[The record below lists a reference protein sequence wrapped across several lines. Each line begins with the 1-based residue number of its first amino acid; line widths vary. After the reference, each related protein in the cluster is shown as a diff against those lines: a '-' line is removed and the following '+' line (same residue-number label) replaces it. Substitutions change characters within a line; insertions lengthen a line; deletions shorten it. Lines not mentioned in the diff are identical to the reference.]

1 MIRRRMFLAGS
12 AALAMPAISR
22 GAERSV
28 LRFIPQSDVT
38 VIDPVLTTAY
48 VTRNHAALVFDTL
61 FGMNGTYDYEPQ
73 MLAGSTTDNDGRLW
87 NLTLRDGLRFHDN
100 QPVLARDC
108 VASIRRWAARDAVGA
123 KLMAA
128 TDDLSAPDDRTIRF
142 RLNKPFPLL
151 PFALGK
157 TATPMCAMM
166 PERLAQ
172 TDAFKPV
179 PELIGSGPFRWVAQ
193 ERVAGSR
200 AVYERFTGYNPR
212 EGGTP
217 AWTAGPKVVNFDRI
231 QWMVIPDDA
240 TAAAALQSNEADWW
254 EIPNSDLVPALS
266 QAGHI
271 RVEVK
276 DPTGVIG
283 FMRMNCLQPPFS
295 DVAIRRALLGAV
307 NQKDYMAAIAGD
319 DPKMWRADVGVF
331 CPGTAFASDVGMEV
345 LTGPRDLGK
354 VRAAIKA
361 AGYDGARTVL
371 LVATDTNYRRA
382 MGEVGA
388 DMLKKSGLNVQEVDT
403 DWGTLV
409 HRRDNPGPVD
419 QGGWSAIFTTLSGLD
434 LSNPSGQAFQA
445 NGRKAWFGWP
455 SSPKL
460 EELRAAWYDAP
471 DLATQKRIC
480 GAIQQQWWTD
490 APQLPIGQW
499 FQPTA
504 WRDSLDGIVNG
515 FPVFWGVRRSA

>member
-1 MIRRRMFLAGS
+1 
-12 AALAMPAISR
+12 
-22 GAERSV
+22 
-28 LRFIPQSDVT
+28 
-38 VIDPVLTTAY
+38 
-48 VTRNHAALVFDTL
+48 
-61 FGMNGTYDYEPQ
+61 
-73 MLAGSTTDNDGRLW
+73 
-87 NLTLRDGLRFHDN
+87 
-100 QPVLARDC
+100 
-108 VASIRRWAARDAVGA
+108 
-123 KLMAA
+123 
-128 TDDLSAPDDRTIRF
+128 
-142 RLNKPFPLL
+142 
-151 PFALGK
+151 
-157 TATPMCAMM
+157 
-166 PERLAQ
+166 
-172 TDAFKPV
+172 
-179 PELIGSGPFRWVAQ
+179 
-193 ERVAGSR
+193 
-200 AVYERFTGYNPR
+200 
-212 EGGTP
+212 
-217 AWTAGPKVVNFDRI
+217 
-231 QWMVIPDDA
+231 
-240 TAAAALQSNEADWW
+240 
-254 EIPNSDLVPALS
+254 
-266 QAGHI
+266 
-271 RVEVK
+271 
-276 DPTGVIG
+276 
-283 FMRMNCLQPPFS
+283 
-295 DVAIRRALLGAV
+295 
-307 NQKDYMAAIAGD
+307 MAAIASD